1 MRKTAKKIKDI
12 LIPNQKSLEK
22 TIKKFVQTGKNN
34 IHILADFDNTLTKA
48 YVNGKKVNSLISV
61 LRDEKYLTADYPEK
75 SYALYYKYHPI
86 EDSHKI
92 SPTRKKRAMNEWWS
106 KHFKL
111 LIESGL
117 TKKDIAQAVK
127 SDNIRLRDGGN
138 EFFKLLRI
146 NKIPLVIMS
155 ASGLG
160 DESVKA
166 SLRQSRIQPNNIFI
180 ISNTLIWNK
189 KGRMIGFKKPIIHSA
204 NKDEAEIKNF
214 PAIWRKMKKRKNVI
228 LLGDRLGD
236 IDMITGFAYEHLIKV
251 GFYNHDS
258 KENLKQF
265 KKKFDIIVL
274 NDSSLDY
281 INRLIEKITSP

>member
-1 MRKTAKKIKDI
+1 MSKITPKNIIITSPKKLK
-12 LIPNQKSLEK
+12 K
-22 TIKKFVQTGKNN
+22 TIAALARTGARK
-34 IHILADFDNTLTKA
+34 IHVLADFDNTLTKA

-61 LRDEKYLTADYPEK
+61 LRDEKYLTPDYPEK

-86 EDSHKI
+86 EDSYKV
-92 SPTRKKRAMNEWWS
+92 SPTKKKRAMNEWWS

-111 LIESGL
+111 LIESDL
-117 TKKDIAQAVK
+117 TKKDIARAVK
-127 SDNIRLRDGGN
+127 SDNIRLRDGGVD
-138 EFFKLLRI
+138 FFKLLRI

-166 SLRQSRIQPNNIFI
+166 SLRQSKIQSNNIYI
-180 ISNTLIWNK
+180 ISNTLIWDK

-204 NKDEAEIKNF
+204 NKDEAKIKNF
-214 PAIWRKMKKRKNVI
+214 PVIWRKMKKRKNVI

-236 IDMITGFAYEHLIKV
+236 VDMVTGFNYDHLIKI
-251 GFYNHDS
+251 GFYNHDE

-265 KKKFDIIVL
+265 KKKFDITIL

-281 INRLIEKITSP
+281 VNQLLKEITSY